1 MNPYKEISDYLAG
14 DFNKII
20 TNEMT
25 PTLNNIGMKAGIG
38 EIAKP
43 RYTLLLFAC
52 ETGNYQ
58 VVIELLKLGVNP
70 VTITECLDLDMYD
83 TIVFKNHSPFSMAA
97 KKGFVD
103 LINLFLSYNID
114 INQQNNIGRT
124 ALHFACKHGHTDVV
138 SLLINAGAEI
148 NIKDTY
154 GQLPVHLSTAEIL
167 DLLFINGADINA
179 QDEDGCTPLICA
191 SIDNKT
197 NIIQKLISYG
207 CNLNIQDNQGNT
219 ALMSACDWNNYDIVL
234 KLISYGCDLDMQ
246 NVNCETA
253 LMIAN
258 RNGYLDIVNH
268 LIRARCNVEPA
279 LNMSNDDD
287 LDFIKFL
294 GCCDS

>member
-1 MNPYKEISDYLAG
+1 MIHSDTYKEISDYLAG

-70 VTITECLDLDMYD
+70 VTIMECLDLDMYD
-83 TIVFKNHSPFSMAA
+83 IIVIKNHSPFSMAA

-114 INQQNNIGRT
+114 INKQNNMGRT
-124 ALHFACKHGHTDVV
+124 ALHFACKNGHIDVV

-148 NIKDTY
+148 NIKDRY
-154 GQLPVHLSTAEIL
+154 GHLPIHLAT
-167 DLLFINGADINA
+167 ADINA

-197 NIIQKLISYG
+197 NIFQKLISYG
-207 CNLNIQDNQGNT
+207 CDLNIQDNQGYT

-234 KLISYGCDLDMQ
+234 NLISYGCDLDIQ

-253 LMIAN
+253 IMIAN
-258 RNGYLDIVNH
+258 RNGYLDIVKH
-268 LIRARCNVEPA
+268 LVKARCNIHPA
-279 LNMSNDDD
+279 LNMTNSDD